1 MKNKIISYIKN
12 TFLNVVVLLLW
23 FLSLYLTV
31 IDTFLFMAGC
41 RIWIILLLLFII
53 FVSGKLATLI
63 YYRDGYEKDVIKVN
77 LNEEEQEAKK

>member
-23 FLSLYLTV
+23 FLVLYLTV

-41 RIWIILLLLFII
+41 SIWIILLLLFII

-63 YYRDGYEKDVIKVN
+63 YYRDGYEKDVVKVN